1 MAVYIE
7 IQRTSDREF
16 DSTYCF
22 RLTDGRE
29 GELVVD
35 KKTGDSAMTRQM
47 PGDAPPHQHY
57 LCAARKL
64 KKHWE
69 KGALP
74 KQTCWAS

>member
-7 IQRTSDREF
+7 IRRTADREY
-16 DSTYCF
+16 DATYTF
-22 RLTDGRE
+22 GLTDGRE

-35 KKTGDSAMTRQM
+35 KKTGASSMTRQM
-47 PGDAPPHQHY
+47 PGDDPPHQHY
-57 LCAARKL
+57 LCAAHKL

-74 KQTCWAS
+74 ELTSWAS